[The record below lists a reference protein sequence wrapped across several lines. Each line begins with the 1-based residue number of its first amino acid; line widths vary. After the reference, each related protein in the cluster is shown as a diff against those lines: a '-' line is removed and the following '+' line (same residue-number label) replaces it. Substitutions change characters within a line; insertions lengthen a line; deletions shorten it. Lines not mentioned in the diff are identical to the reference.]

1 MDNLTFS
8 QKEIEAIKH
17 IRNSLVHKGRTPSI
31 RELMRALGSSSIN
44 SVQQILYNLQQNK
57 IIEKLDDGGYKLM
70 TNPDLGTSH
79 ASTIDIPIVGTAAC
93 GTPILAEQNI
103 EGYIPVSTS
112 LAKSG
117 YKYFLLHA
125 KGDSMDEAGISDG
138 DLVLVRQQP
147 TAKDKDLVVALIDD
161 EATIKELHVGK
172 GIIIL
177 KPRSFNPVHRPI
189 ILEEEFQIQGVVVA
203 AIPDL
208 N

>member
-70 TNPDLGTSH
+70 TNPDFGTSH

-138 DLVLVRQQP
+138 DLVLVRQQSN
-147 TAKDKDLVVALIDD
+147 AKDKDLVVALIDD
-161 EATIKELHVGK
+161 EATIKEFHVGR

-177 KPRSFNPVHRPI
+177 KPQSSNPVHRPI